1 MQNSLNRVRT
11 VVSGGV
17 PDRAPIYELLRND
30 AVIGHFAGTT
40 LTVENGADLVYRAY
54 GPAVD
59 ATRPWVRPPQAE
71 AVERLPDGRLQH
83 RFRWTTWTEP
93 RRYADSAAYRQAK
106 KALLDAFD
114 DRWTDADQ
122 TGLLA
127 ALDRAAADRH
137 KLGEVFYF
145 PGIAGPGLMGIIGE
159 VGLEAFSY
167 YLADCPDLIPELL
180 ECQTRRAVATALHYP
195 PDHGLEA
202 GFLGD
207 DIAFHSGPLLSPA
220 WLRQHYLPR
229 LKRCIDASHT
239 RGIRGLF
246 HSDGNLNPI
255 LDDLVDAGIDGL
267 NPIEVLAGM
276 DIAAIHRRHPGL
288 FLAGGID
295 VSQLLPFGTPQQ
307 VRDAVHRA
315 IDDGG
320 GRLLVGS
327 TTELNNEVPLANYLA
342 LREAV
347 LDHPYR

>member
-1 MQNSLNRVRT
+1 MENSIQRVRD
-11 VVSGGV
+11 VIQGRL
-17 PDRAPIYELLRND
+17 PDRAPLYELLRND
-30 AVIGHFAGTT
+30 AVLEHFAGAALT
-40 LTVENGADLVYRAY
+40 LENGPELVYRAY
-54 GPAVD
+54 APAVD
-59 ATRPWVRPPQAE
+59 ATRPWVRSPQAE

-93 RRYADSAAYRQAK
+93 RRYAGSEAYRRAKQAF
-106 KALLDAFD
+106 LETFD
-114 DRWTDADQ
+114 DRWTEADQ
-122 TGLLA
+122 ASLRA
-127 ALDRAAADRH
+127 ALDQAAADRRR
-137 KLGEVFYF
+137 LGEVFYF

-180 ECQTRRAVATALHYP
+180 ECNTRRAEAIARHYP
-195 PDHGLEA
+195 DDHGVEA

-207 DIAFHSGPLLSPA
+207 DIAFHSGPLLSPS
-220 WLRQHYLPR
+220 WLRRHYFPR
-229 LKRCIDASHT
+229 LGRCIAAWHAK
-239 RGIRGLF
+239 GIKVLF
-246 HSDGNLNPI
+246 HSDGNLDPI
-255 LDDLVDAGIDGL
+255 LDDLAGAGIDGL

-276 DIAAIHRRHPGL
+276 DIAAIHRRYPKL

-295 VSQLLPFGTPQQ
+295 VSQLLPRGSPQQ

-315 IDDGG
+315 IDDAG